1 MTKMSSLNYM
11 ELCRLCLVKEKVS
24 VPIFEGEG
32 GERQIFDKIAT
43 CLPVKV
49 SQDDKLPKKIC
60 SDCVYR
66 VENSYQFWNTTSNS
80 EKQLL
85 EWVVNDVKVDSK
97 NLVSDNITM
106 ETEQVRPFSLVTRR
120 SRFESRSSVPRVVS
134 HALRTDLVL
143 KEEAIDHDQTAAD
156 VAKSLSRVEAVLT
169 EETGQPGGVSE
180 EEEEEEDSDDG
191 GGGGGGED
199 SNSEESGEEPPG
211 KEEIESEEEE
221 EEEEPYEE
229 LEPTTFVNV
238 SLACDEAGPSG
249 IQQTRQQTKQDSQT
263 SAASASATTANA
275 EAPSTSAADPAAS
288 GHRRPHRLR
297 HHSHL
302 IWFSGDGDAGVR
314 IKAAYQVRKA
324 TAEDLSKQVNKELC
338 EVTTVN
344 EKKEN

>member
-1 MTKMSSLNYM
+1 MTLDLFRASPCKYGSSSSMSLGLSTLYRVAECQRRNIF
-11 ELCRLCLVKEKVS
+11 
-24 VPIFEGEG
+24 VPA
-32 GERQIFDKIAT
+32 Q
-43 CLPVKV
+43 V

-106 ETEQVRPFSLVTRR
+106 ETEQ
-120 SRFESRSSVPRVVS
+120 
-134 HALRTDLVL
+134 LVL

-156 VAKSLSRVEAVLT
+156 VAKSLSRRPVNPAESAKKRKKKRT
-169 EETGQPGGVSE
+169 T
-180 EEEEEEDSDDG
+180 DDG

-288 GHRRPHRLR
+288 GL
-297 HHSHL
+297 
-302 IWFSGDGDAGVR
+302 G
-314 IKAAYQVRKA
+314 AYQVRKA
-324 TAEDLSKQVNKELC
+324 TAEDLSKQVNNELC

>member
-43 CLPVKV
+43 CLPVKSWSVVLDSQHFTELPSVKRRNIFVPAQV

-106 ETEQVRPFSLVTRR
+106 ETEQ
-120 SRFESRSSVPRVVS
+120 
-134 HALRTDLVL
+134 LVL

-249 IQQTRQQTKQDSQT
+249 IQQTRQQTKQDNQT

-288 GHRRPHRLR
+288 GL
-297 HHSHL
+297 
-302 IWFSGDGDAGVR
+302 G
-314 IKAAYQVRKA
+314 AYQVRKA
-324 TAEDLSKQVNKELC
+324 TTEDLSKQVNNELC
-338 EVTTVN
+338 EVMTVN